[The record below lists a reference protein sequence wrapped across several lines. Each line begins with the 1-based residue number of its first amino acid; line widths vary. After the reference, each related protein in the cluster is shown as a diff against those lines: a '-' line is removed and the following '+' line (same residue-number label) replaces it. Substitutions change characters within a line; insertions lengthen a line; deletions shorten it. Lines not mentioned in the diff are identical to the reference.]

1 MDFINVIYCSL
12 VVHELPRLK
21 VILSLRLFKDY
32 PFSVTFLVT
41 FKAGTTLKQ
50 TLPWYIQKSSSVIK
64 YPDFWKGF
72 SGIVDGPWHAG
83 ANCCSARACTCSSM
97 TPWLEQLLCSTP
109 AAQAHSNSLSRGE
122 SFTQPLFPSVGLTWN
137 LWHSLFLF
145 LLQSSFPCFV
155 LFLKSN
161 FWLIIVQLKLE

>member
-1 MDFINVIYCSL
+1 MSYQGWKWSSLLDFLKITPSVSL
-12 VVHELPRLK
+12 
-21 VILSLRLFKDY
+21 F
-32 PFSVTFLVT
+32 FVT

-83 ANCCSARACTCSSM
+83 ADCCSARACTCSSM

-137 LWHSLFLF
+137 LWHSLFCSSCRANF
-145 LLQSSFPCFV
+145 LV
-155 LFLKSN
+155 LFYFSKVI
-161 FWLIIVQLKLE
+161 FWLIIVQLELE